1 MIMKIKTVRNKIFM
15 AMVEVEKI
23 CGYDVAKNFLKDNTS
38 GTIELE
44 QRKAYKVIQIT
55 TRYEKGYY
63 KRIIVLREFK
73 FDHET
78 NDFIIDILSL
88 NKGVKS
94 KMLYEGDKRYA

>member
-1 MIMKIKTVRNKIFM
+1 MKIKTVRNKIFM
-15 AMVEVEKI
+15 AMLEVDKI

-38 GTIELE
+38 RTIELE
-44 QRKAYKVIQIT
+44 QGKAYKVIQIT

-78 NDFIIDILSL
+78 NDFIIDKDNNRI
-88 NKGVKS
+88 NKSTVGYVI
-94 KMLYEGDKRYA
+94 YR